1 MGRILFFVLFALLVY
16 VAIRRI
22 FAKHARDDDYSREE
36 TRPGSAKKISGEKMV
51 QCEHCGVYVS
61 ESECVKRG
69 GHYFCSDDHARKGV
83 KTL

>member
-22 FAKHARDDDYSREE
+22 FAKHVRDDDSREE
-36 TRPGSAKKISGEKMV
+36 IKPKSTKKISGEKMV

-61 ESECVKRG
+61 ESECVKKG